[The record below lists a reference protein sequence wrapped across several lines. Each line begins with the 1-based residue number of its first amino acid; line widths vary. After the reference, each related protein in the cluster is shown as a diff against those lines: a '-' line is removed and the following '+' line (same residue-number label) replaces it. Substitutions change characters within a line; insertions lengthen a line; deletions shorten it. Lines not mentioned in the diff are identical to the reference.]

1 MSVVNGNQLRQSQSH
16 LKAGLQNELHR
27 RDIRD
32 FFEKYVRPKV
42 SRAKDRV
49 RKIKDIFPVFVR
61 GRKFTRFVYEKV

>member
-1 MSVVNGNQLRQSQSH
+1 M
-16 LKAGLQNELHR
+16 QNEVHR
-27 RDIRD
+27 HSIRD

-61 GRKFTRFVYEKV
+61 GRKFTKFVYEKV

>member
-1 MSVVNGNQLRQSQSH
+1 MAVANRNPLSQNTAYFS
-16 LKAGLQNELHR
+16 AGVQNEVHR
-27 RDIRD
+27 HSIRD

-61 GRKFTRFVYEKV
+61 GRKFTKFVYEKV